1 MYDALIFDLDGT
13 LVDNVKIITKA
24 WNEISKKYGWKLHV
38 DEITIQNCMG
48 KTPLEIG
55 NILFPELEDKEVLN
69 RIYICGKEEIDY
81 VKEEIGK
88 SYINKKQLQQLAIN
102 HKLFIV
108 SNCMDGYIETYLN
121 VYGFNNY
128 FVEIVNSTTKKTKGE
143 NIAYLVKKYNL
154 KNVAY
159 IGDTIKDYEAAK
171 QAKVDF
177 IHAAYGYGIVNYP
190 NKINNINELITKN
203 IGK

>member
-1 MYDALIFDLDGT
+1 
-13 LVDNVKIITKA
+13 
-24 WNEISKKYGWKLHV
+24 
-38 DEITIQNCMG
+38 
-48 KTPLEIG
+48 
-55 NILFPELEDKEVLN
+55 
-69 RIYICGKEEIDY
+69 
-81 VKEEIGK
+81 
-88 SYINKKQLQQLAIN
+88 
-102 HKLFIV
+102 
-108 SNCMDGYIETYLN
+108 MDGYIETYLN